1 MDVINLSSYRE
12 KKDIEKSISRD
23 RIPLH
28 VSHIDERR
36 NRSPYLKHT
45 EADSFGER
53 MFRIKQSLEK
63 INQLMSELKKADPKK
78 NQ

>member
-12 KKDIEKSISRD
+12 KKDIERSISRD
-23 RIPLH
+23 RTPLH

-36 NRSPYLKHT
+36 NRSPYLKHKDS
-45 EADSFGER
+45 DSFGER
-53 MFRIKQSLEK
+53 MYRIKQSLEK
-63 INQLMSELKKADPKK
+63 INRLMNELKKADPKK

>member
-12 KKDIEKSISRD
+12 KKGIEESISRD
-23 RIPLH
+23 RTPLH

-36 NRSPYLKHT
+36 NRSPYLKHKDS
-45 EADSFGER
+45 ESFGER

-63 INQLMSELKKADPKK
+63 INQLMKELKKSNPKHH
-78 NQ
+78 Q